1 MSDDRL
7 EPEAKAYLL
16 DRATE
21 HGSPHEARLSY
32 CIVKLLRLYGAALA
46 RLPDSMQ
53 HCTIRFLEC
62 PVGHGR
68 LTVTNWIDSG
78 CLGCKRDAALDRAE
92 AAERAGKHMA
102 AAWRGADSARNTAES
117 RLAEATALLKLAADW
132 FDSPQHVVAWG
143 AQLTCKKIRAFLLA
157 TPAQAAELECNCD
170 LSGPIEC
177 EQHGPRE

>member
-1 MSDDRL
+1 MSTTKTAGDLAQEYEDRL
-7 EPEAKAYLL
+7 LAPL
-16 DRATE
+16 RAE
-21 HGSPHEARLSY
+21 N
-32 CIVKLLRLYGAALA
+32 AALLA
-46 RLPDSMQ
+46 
-53 HCTIRFLEC
+53 
-62 PVGHGR
+62 
-68 LTVTNWIDSG
+68 
-78 CLGCKRDAALDRAE
+78 RAE
-92 AAERAGKHMA
+92 AAAKKLNG
-102 AAWRGADSARNTAES
+102 ARNAFFAEGERRVSAES